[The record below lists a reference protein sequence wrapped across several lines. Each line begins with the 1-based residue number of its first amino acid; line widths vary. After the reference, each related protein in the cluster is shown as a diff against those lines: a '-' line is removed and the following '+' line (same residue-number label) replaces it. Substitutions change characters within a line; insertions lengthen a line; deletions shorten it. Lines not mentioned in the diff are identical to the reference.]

1 MEQSLVEF
9 CYATLAGLKSGS
21 LFSCRFASREEAMD
35 AIRLWKDELSDR
47 GVCLIPLRMREGSA
61 LIYVY
66 RRQMLDRELRRPE
79 VAAFLTAYD
88 YDRQDTAFALRHLKR
103 RCLACRE
110 FPHEI
115 GVFLG
120 YPLEDVK
127 GFIAN
132 KGKNC
137 KCTGCWKVYCD
148 AAEAERTFARYKKC
162 HDTYVRLWRQGKSVR
177 QLTVSGAVE

>member
-1 MEQSLVEF
+1 MEESLVEF

-21 LFSCRFASREEAMD
+21 LFSCQFASQEAALD
-35 AIRLWKDELSDR
+35 AVRLWNDELSGK
-47 GVCLIPLRMREGSA
+47 GVCLIPLRLREGRA
-61 LIYVY
+61 LIYVF
-66 RRQMLDRELRRPE
+66 RRTMLARELKRPE
-79 VAAFLTAYD
+79 VVDFLTAYN
-88 YDRQDTAFALRHLKR
+88 YDRQDTGFALRHLKS
-103 RCLACRE
+103 RCLECEE

-148 AAEAERTFARYKKC
+148 ADGAEQIFARYKKC
-162 HDTYVRLWRQGKSVR
+162 HDTYMRLWRQGKSVR
-177 QLTVSGAVE
+177 QLTVSGAV